1 MSDIKVDIPCNDGSI
16 IRLKTRLEIAAEAD
30 REYEDRAHATAIK
43 MLEDALEFVR
53 GQHDRRVTGVAI
65 AFTFSD
71 RAYASHIPTD
81 ADNYGSLIAAVDDCH
96 YRLLKHTNEG

>member
-1 MSDIKVDIPCNDGSI
+1 VSDDASI
-16 IRLKTRLEIAAEAD
+16 IRLKTRSELVAAAE
-30 REYEDRAHATAIK
+30 REYEDQAHATAVK
-43 MLEDALEFVR
+43 MLEDALDFVK
-53 GQHDRRVTGVAI
+53 GQTDRRVTGVAI
-65 AFTFSD
+65 AFAFSD